1 MLDARATVETAVD
14 EGRVTL
20 EAALQQWSPNV
31 LSVADSREHYGAP
44 YIRIDTTVADLRN
57 IGDLENVI
65 LVTPDP
71 GDGSPLS
78 SAYYDLGYFGTI
90 DGASSSWDGS
100 GRRVAIVEGG
110 RPDTISNT
118 PGVLPGATGHSCS
131 PTGGTALCHCPSAAP
146 PLATKQHCRQVAG
159 VVRNSVTAFGP
170 DTAGGVADDS
180 NQMYANIAYG
190 SCTTDGPDIFSS
202 GVNWAINEGASVL
215 NFSWEFGLYG
225 DPQST
230 YERFVD
236 WRALTYP
243 WPTFV
248 AAAGNRGVTSRV
260 VNKLYNGIIVGGA
273 DDHGSSTRS
282 GATLYDVDATSG
294 TSSVNW
300 SPSGTAPKFGFELPH
315 LAAAAVG
322 VDAAGA
328 GPGWVDTVGGTS
340 LAAPQIS
347 ALVADIQEGNPTIA
361 YWPEVMQVGLMA
373 SANENIDEAYSG
385 VWPPSLSDNVD
396 DKDGA
401 GLVHA
406 WLSAI
411 VLSSGAKQNGGN
423 PAIHYGHDY
432 GSVYASSTPAGTL
445 YPEEYTV
452 SVPPA
457 CRRPYAFT
465 LSPAARQRGV
475 MAEHGEV
482 AACVWA
488 V

>member
-1 MLDARATVETAVD
+1 
-14 EGRVTL
+14 
-20 EAALQQWSPNV
+20 
-31 LSVADSREHYGAP
+31 
-44 YIRIDTTVADLRN
+44 
-57 IGDLENVI
+57 
-65 LVTPDP
+65 
-71 GDGSPLS
+71 
-78 SAYYDLGYFGTI
+78 
-90 DGASSSWDGS
+90 
-100 GRRVAIVEGG
+100 
-110 RPDTISNT
+110 
-118 PGVLPGATGHSCS
+118 
-131 PTGGTALCHCPSAAP
+131 
-146 PLATKQHCRQVAG
+146 
-159 VVRNSVTAFGP
+159 
-170 DTAGGVADDS
+170 
-180 NQMYANIAYG
+180 
-190 SCTTDGPDIFSS
+190 
-202 GVNWAINEGASVL
+202 
-215 NFSWEFGLYG
+215 
-225 DPQST
+225 
-230 YERFVD
+230 
-236 WRALTYP
+236 
-243 WPTFV
+243 
-248 AAAGNRGVTSRV
+248 

-322 VDAAGA
+322 VDTAGA

-452 SVPPA
+452 SVPPGT
-457 CRRPYAFT
+457 T
-465 LSPAARQRGV
+465 LRVYSTTFNQLVCTSPDSGSCGVGALVLHSLRLYSGGSQVAVSAATNTNYQVVGAYNWTGSTQTYTVRMRSEYWPTGV
-475 MAEHGEV
+475 SSTT
-482 AACVWA
+482 WA
-488 V
+488 IAWWATT